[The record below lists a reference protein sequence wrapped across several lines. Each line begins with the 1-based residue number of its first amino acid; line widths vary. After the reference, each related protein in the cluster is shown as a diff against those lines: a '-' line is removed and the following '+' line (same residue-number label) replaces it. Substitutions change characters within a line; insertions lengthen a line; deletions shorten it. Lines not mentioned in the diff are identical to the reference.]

1 MALYDRIANVARLIA
16 GFRKPCAGSRTTL
29 SRDRHPTVNT
39 APNPEPPVSSTLD
52 VRFLEPPEPFERIA
66 AALEGLKVGEALR
79 VLIHREPRPLF
90 RWLSDDGFRHR
101 SGWIDEGAAYEIV
114 IWR

>member
-1 MALYDRIANVARLIA
+1 MALYDRIANAARLIA
-16 GFRKPCAGSRTTL
+16 GFPRPCEPTHHPMSP
-29 SRDRHPTVNT
+29 DRQATVNT
-39 APNPEPPVSSTLD
+39 DPNPEPPVSSTLD

-66 AALEGLKVGEALR
+66 AALEALKVGEALR